1 MYKTV
6 SPALDSVDVCSIAQF
21 ARAMFIGEKLV
32 FEMRD
37 LVIPI
42 NSKSM
47 ASSLRSAWSW
57 SISFEREQ
65 TLWWY
70 IERLFD
76 FMLPGIL
83 QKYTGPRTTE
93 ISWWRTTETS
103 LGVSFETYL
112 RRRGDILM
120 GRRHYVPLRRL
131 HDIPIRRR
139 ETNQW
144 DVVGCFIWDVP
155 AALLGLK
162 RDIVTTLPRGLVAG
176 WVMAENL
183 LKPANEVIII
193 KRPTISSLKKVV
205 NGKTSI
211 QKRMFEEKI
220 FCEKYSGPVEQ
231 WEQ

>member
-1 MYKTV
+1 
-6 SPALDSVDVCSIAQF
+6 
-21 ARAMFIGEKLV
+21 MFIGEKLV
-32 FEMRD
+32 FEMSD

-57 SISFEREQ
+57 SKSFEREQ

-76 FMLPGIL
+76 FMLPGRL
-83 QKYTGPRTTE
+83 QKYTG
-93 ISWWRTTETS
+93 SRTTETS

-139 ETNQW
+139 ETNQ
-144 DVVGCFIWDVP
+144 
-155 AALLGLK
+155 
-162 RDIVTTLPRGLVAG
+162 
-176 WVMAENL
+176 
-183 LKPANEVIII
+183 
-193 KRPTISSLKKVV
+193 
-205 NGKTSI
+205 
-211 QKRMFEEKI
+211 
-220 FCEKYSGPVEQ
+220 
-231 WEQ
+231 